1 MTPCDRLLAIATLS
15 EGIKDKLR
23 KEFARLDPVK
33 LLLEIRTAQKVL
45 ADFATDQP
53 QAIAPAPPDTTTFLQ
68 SLAIAWQDGEVRPTH
83 RKEVRQARDWRT
95 RADPFE
101 QVWPTIEQWLNR
113 EPNVTAKEL
122 LVRLADLIPDA
133 YNGTAQLRTLQRR
146 VKEWRAE
153 KAKAMVFAA
162 MTHSEDTQQVRP
174 NIIATVT

>member
-1 MTPCDRLLAIATLS
+1 M
-15 EGIKDKLR
+15 
-23 KEFARLDPVK
+23 
-33 LLLEIRTAQKVL
+33 
-45 ADFATDQP
+45 
-53 QAIAPAPPDTTTFLQ
+53 
-68 SLAIAWQDGEVRPTH
+68 RPTH

-101 QVWPTIEQWLNR
+101 HAWPTIERWLNL

-122 LVRLADLIPDA
+122 LVRLAALIPDT

-162 MTHSEDTQQVRP
+162 LTHSEDTQQDRS
-174 NIIATVT
+174 NIICSATITLSG